1 MMPAMDGITTLSK
14 LKEIE
19 DFNTPVVVLTADAI
33 KGRREEYL
41 KEGFDDYVSKPIDRK
56 ELSRVLERF
65 LQKKENNK

>member
-1 MMPAMDGITTLSK
+1 MMILFSPMVKAESLDSK

-41 KEGFDDYVSKPIDRK
+41 KEAIEDI
-56 ELSRVLERF
+56 
-65 LQKKENNK
+65 